1 MSQQCETTNPP
12 APIDRRDM
20 DAVLREYGPGD
31 GSSRST
37 ELRLRL
43 AALRTRV
50 RQAAFQP
57 SGLPFAPKSVRDL
70 VARPFRAN
78 EENDYADR

>member
-1 MSQQCETTNPP
+1 MSQQCETTSPP
-12 APIDRRDM
+12 TRIDRRDI

-31 GSSRST
+31 GSSSST

-50 RQAAFQP
+50 REFE
-57 SGLPFAPKSVRDL
+57 LP
-70 VARPFRAN
+70 
-78 EENDYADR
+78 EH

>member
-1 MSQQCETTNPP
+1 MSQQCEPTNPP
-12 APIDRRDM
+12 TRIDRRDM
-20 DAVLREYGPGD
+20 DAVLREYGPGE

-50 RQAAFQP
+50 RQFEWP
-57 SGLPFAPKSVRDL
+57 EP
-70 VARPFRAN
+70 
-78 EENDYADR
+78 

>member
-1 MSQQCETTNPP
+1 MSQECETTNPP
-12 APIDRRDM
+12 TRIDRRDI

-31 GSSRST
+31 GSFKSS

-50 RQAAFQP
+50 REFE
-57 SGLPFAPKSVRDL
+57 LPER
-70 VARPFRAN
+70 
-78 EENDYADR
+78 